1 MSFRLLAFGVARET
15 IGTEVNV
22 DVSEIT
28 DVRGLRVWLFDNH
41 PQLTGLNKW
50 AVAVNEKYADDSV
63 PIFHGD
69 VVAIIPPVSGG

>member
-1 MSFRLLAFGVARET
+1 
-15 IGTEVNV
+15 
-22 DVSEIT
+22 
-28 DVRGLRVWLFDNH
+28 VWLFDNH